1 MPQTS
6 IELMRWLDR
15 AALLTAPEERTKVSL
30 EVSAEEILKGFHAAV
45 ESSAAHPAA
54 VTRYFNLASLI
65 QCQYGRMERGEEL
78 CEASIE
84 LCLNRYQVTGEPQ
97 WLLGLIQPF
106 VNRGRLRALA
116 GRSAEALNI
125 FRAAYFFV
133 CGRGDLRLGEQC
145 IPYTC
150 GNAVL
155 EAEPASRHVFT
166 NVYAGD
172 SVRAC
177 LMVEDHGA
185 LAEFLAASR
194 PDFAEGQYAFRTL
207 LEGEIRC
214 MLAAGNPRRA
224 LELLKTL
231 WEKCKADRP
240 PDPVVLA
247 LFCDTYIQAKMP
259 DAARKIANTLAS
271 YCEQMESDEKYARAR
286 KRALYH
292 LAHRYAAL
300 GDTQAAL
307 EQARRS
313 LAAARKLGDEP
324 AAIRLACL
332 IEELGGQPG
341 EESAE
346 LAESTFYRMEHLLS
360 LVAHRNGNGLDQ
372 RLHPLVNCLGACD
385 GAGIRRMA
393 GIETPVRN
401 GHRGDEQWQ
410 PLRTCP
416 AIDQVYEQLNA
427 YARASIQ
434 W

>member
-6 IELMRWLDR
+6 TTELMRWLDR

-30 EVSAEEILKGFHAAV
+30 EACADEILKGFRAAL
-45 ESSAAHPAA
+45 ESSTTRPAV
-54 VTRYFNLASLI
+54 VTRYFNLAALI

-84 LCLNRYQVTGEPQ
+84 LCLNRYQVTGEID
-97 WLLGLIQPF
+97 WLAALIQPF

-116 GRSAEALNI
+116 GRTAEALNI
-125 FRAAYFFV
+125 FRAAYLFV
-133 CGRGDLRLGEQC
+133 YGRGDLRLGGQC

-155 EAEPASRHVFT
+155 EAEPASRQVFS
-166 NVYAGD
+166 NAYAGD
-172 SVRAC
+172 SIRAC

-185 LAEFLAASR
+185 LAEFLTSSR
-194 PDFAEGQYAFRTL
+194 PDFEEGQFAFRTV

-214 MLAAGNPRRA
+214 MLAVGNPRRA

-231 WEKCKADRP
+231 WDKCKADRP
-240 PDPVVLA
+240 ADPVVLA

-259 DAARKIANTLAS
+259 DAARKTANTLAS
-271 YCEQMESDEKYARAR
+271 YCEQMASDEKYARIR

-300 GDTQAAL
+300 GDTPAAL

-324 AAIRLACL
+324 AI
-332 IEELGGQPG
+332 
-341 EESAE
+341 
-346 LAESTFYRMEHLLS
+346 
-360 LVAHRNGNGLDQ
+360 
-372 RLHPLVNCLGACD
+372 
-385 GAGIRRMA
+385 
-393 GIETPVRN
+393 
-401 GHRGDEQWQ
+401 
-410 PLRTCP
+410 
-416 AIDQVYEQLNA
+416 
-427 YARASIQ
+427 
-434 W
+434 